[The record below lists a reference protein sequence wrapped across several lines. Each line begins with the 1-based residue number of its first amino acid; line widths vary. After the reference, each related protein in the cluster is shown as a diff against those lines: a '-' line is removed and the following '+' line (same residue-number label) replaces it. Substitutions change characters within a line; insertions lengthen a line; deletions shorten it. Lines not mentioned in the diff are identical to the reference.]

1 MKIQGKVFKIMPK
14 EEGQSAAG
22 NFWEKQT
29 LVINVTTGQNEIP
42 VAISFFGERRTNW
55 LKVLKEGQLV
65 DVAAA
70 IESREYDGRWFTE
83 VQGFGII
90 PYVKAQA
97 QEDKTATKEEQPPAQ
112 AQAIM
117 PETNEL
123 GF

>member
-29 LVINVTTGQNEIP
+29 LVINVTTGQKEIP

-65 DVAAA
+65 DVAVA

-97 QEDKTATKEEQPPAQ
+97 QEDKPATKGEQPPAQ

-117 PETNEL
+117 PETNEF